1 VEVEEGDLARKGIVG
16 DWRSHFTQETSGQW
30 DRWGRGNHVS
40 WMLKL
45 QWCRWIEE
53 ELERTGVRGMRG
65 WC

>member
-1 VEVEEGDLARKGIVG
+1 VVEEGDLARKGIVG

-30 DRWGRGNHVS
+30 DRW
-40 WMLKL
+40 
-45 QWCRWIEE
+45 IEE